1 MFFTLYLVL
10 RISWKQK
17 ITNEEVLRRTGLTT
31 MYFTLSQR
39 SLRWLSHVL
48 RMGAEKIPK
57 SLLYS
62 ELVVGKRNRGRPKLR
77 FKDVCKRDLKS
88 LNITTDEWELLANDR
103 AKWRLFVRK
112 RLLEREQEYFKK
124 SKKMKK
130 LEAE

>member
-1 MFFTLYLVL
+1 M
-10 RISWKQK
+10 K
-17 ITNEEVLRRTGLTT
+17 RTGLTT

-39 SLRWLSHVL
+39 RLRWLGHVL
-48 RMGAEKIPK
+48 RMGAEQIPK

-88 LNITTDEWELLANDR
+88 LNITTDELELLANDR
-103 AKWRLFVRK
+103 AEWRLFVRK

-124 SKKMKK
+124 SKNMK
-130 LEAE
+130 

>member
-1 MFFTLYLVL
+1 
-10 RISWKQK
+10 
-17 ITNEEVLRRTGLTT
+17 

-39 SLRWLSHVL
+39 RLRWLGNVL
-48 RMGAEKIPK
+48 RMAAERIPK

-62 ELVVGKRNRGRPKLR
+62 ELAVGKRNRGRPKLR
-77 FKDVCKRDLKS
+77 FKNICRRDLKS

-103 AKWRLFVRK
+103 AKSRLFVRK
-112 RLLEREQEYFKK
+112 KLLEREQEYFKK

>member
-1 MFFTLYLVL
+1 
-10 RISWKQK
+10 
-17 ITNEEVLRRTGLTT
+17 
-31 MYFTLSQR
+31 
-39 SLRWLSHVL
+39 
-48 RMGAEKIPK
+48 MGAEQIPK

-62 ELVVGKRNRGRPKLR
+62 ELVAGKQNQGCPKLQ
-77 FKDVCKRDLKS
+77 VCKRDLKS

-124 SKKMKK
+124 SKKMRK